1 MTFVSNL
8 TNDEHE
14 SRAVIDTSRVADWQ
28 CDPCY
33 GQGRRFSTDPQ
44 DRGSDRRAMQMLVG
58 VMAVA
63 ALSGWLLLK
72 WVAR

>member
-1 MTFVSNL
+1 MTFVSQM

-33 GQGRRFSTDPQ
+33 GQGRRLSTDPQ

-58 VMAVA
+58 AIAFSVL
-63 ALSGWLLLK
+63 ALLAIL
-72 WVAR
+72 R